1 MKKIHLMGILGSG
14 MSGIASLAA
23 KMDYEV
29 NGCDLKMEGHNP
41 NHLENIDLLVVSPA
55 ILYQE
60 SENSELL
67 LGKKRNIVTTWEEF
81 LGNKL
86 AKDKKVIAIAG
97 THGKSTTTGMVGK
110 LLEDND
116 FDPLV
121 VIGANVKSWGG
132 NSRFGRGKYFVI
144 EADEFN
150 DNFLHYHPEI
160 IIINNIEFD
169 HPDYFISEKQLYDS
183 FQKFVGNLVGE
194 KILIANW
201 DNEGVRNL
209 LNNIDLNK
217 LKLIKYS
224 RELKAINYNL
234 KVLGDHNITNAL
246 GVVKLGEVLG
256 IAEDKIVNSLENFE
270 GIGRRMEEISP
281 NIYDDY
287 AHHPTAIRIT
297 LQGVRQHFPNKK
309 IWAIIE
315 PHGYARTKAL
325 LSFYK
330 GAFDSVDKVLVGPIF
345 KARDRETFEMTPEKI
360 KDISNH
366 KNIKAVD
373 SLDEILKIVK
383 AESNQDDIFVIM
395 GAGDSNLWA
404 KQILQVLQFSKKIE
418 FKNLTTLKVGG
429 NIKYFREV
437 SSKKDVVEA
446 VDFAN
451 KNNISIFVIGGGS
464 DIAPS
469 DKDFDGLV
477 VKYVGSECK
486 FEEDIVT
493 AESGMVWDY
502 LVKLT
507 VERNLQGIECLSGIP
522 GSVGASPIQNIGAYG
537 QELSE
542 TFIKLTAYD
551 IANQKFVIF
560 KNNDCKFGYRD
571 SVFKQKDCWQKF
583 IIVDITVKL
592 NKYEDKDLELQTVRD
607 EILRVRSEKL
617 ENPNDVPNAGS
628 FFKNP
633 IVDLKTKQRLEKK
646 YPEIKIYPAQ
656 GGSTLGGKIPAGWL
670 IEKADWKG
678 KSLGPVKVSDKHAL
692 VLTNPEG
699 KGNFSDIKKLADT
712 IIKDV
717 YKMFKIKLEPEVQY
731 INI

>member
-1 MKKIHLMGILGSG
+1 MMGVLGSG
-14 MSGIASLAA
+14 MAGIAKLTTQ
-23 KMDYEV
+23 MGYEV
-29 NGCDLKMEGHNP
+29 TGCDLKMDGHNP
-41 NHLENIDLLVVSPA
+41 NHLEGIDLLVVSPA

-60 SENSELL
+60 SENPELL
-67 LGKKRNIVTTWEEF
+67 LGKKKNIVTTWEEF

-86 AKDKKVIAIAG
+86 AIDKKVIAIAG

-110 LLEDND
+110 LLEDNN

-121 VIGANVKSWGG
+121 VIGASVKSWGG
-132 NSRFGRGKYFVI
+132 NSRYGEGEYFVI

-160 IIINNIEFD
+160 IILNNIEFD

-209 LNNIDLNK
+209 LNRINLNK

-256 IAEDKIVNSLENFE
+256 ISEEKIISSLENFE
-270 GIGRRMEEISP
+270 GIDRRMEEIAP
-281 NIYDDY
+281 NIFDDY
-287 AHHPTAIRIT
+287 AHHPTAIKAT
-297 LQGVRQHFPNKK
+297 LLGLRGKYPDRY

-345 KARDRETFEMTPEKI
+345 KARDKETFEMTPEKI
-360 KDISNH
+360 KEASKH
-366 KNIKAVD
+366 KNIKTVD

-383 AESNQDDIFVIM
+383 AEANPDDIFVIM

-404 KQILQVLQFSKKIE
+404 KQIVKISDIPN
-418 FKNLTTLKVGG
+418 FKSLTTLKVGG
-429 NIKYFREV
+429 EIKYFRNV
-437 SSKKDVVEA
+437 SSKEELIEA
-446 VDFAN
+446 VKFA
-451 KNNISIFVIGGGS
+451 KENNLTVFILGGGS

-469 DKDFDGLV
+469 DNYFNGLV
-477 VKYVGSECK
+477 IKY
-486 FEEDIVT
+486 T
-493 AESGMVWDY
+493 ANNIKCLQNKITADAGVIWDD
-502 LVKLT
+502 LVKFS
-507 VERNLQGIECLSGIP
+507 VENNLQGLECLSGIP
-522 GSVGASPIQNIGAYG
+522 GTVGAAPIQNIGAYG

-542 TFIKLTAYD
+542 TLESLNAYNVD
-551 IANQKFVIF
+551 KQKFVTF
-560 KNNDCKFGYRD
+560 TKEDCKFNYRQ
-571 SVFKQKDCWQKF
+571 SIFKQKKYWQKYV
-583 IIVDITVKL
+583 IVDVTFKL
-592 NKYEDKDLELQTVRD
+592 KFNKDLD
-607 EILRVRSEKL
+607 LRKIRKETLDLRNQKL
-617 ENPNDVPNAGS
+617 DDPKNIPNAGS
-628 FFKNP
+628 FFINP
-633 IVDLKTKQRLEKK
+633 FITKKDKERLQKMFDDMK
-646 YPEIKIYPAQ
+646 FYSIDNKFKI
-656 GGSTLGGKIPAGWL
+656 SAGYL
-670 IEKADWKG
+670 IEKAGWKG

-699 KGNFSDIKKLADT
+699 KGNFSDIKKLADA
-712 IIKDV
+712 IILDV
-717 YKMFKIKLEPEVQY
+717 YKKFKIKLEPEVQY
-731 INI
+731 INL